1 MIGYGTSRMKKLPI
15 VFVLISSLVYSYVQA
30 DTVTGNIVRIIDGDT
45 MVVLDSNK
53 VQYKIR
59 LMGIDAPEKKQAYG
73 KKSKD
78 N

>member
-1 MIGYGTSRMKKLPI
+1 MKKLPI
-15 VFVLISSLVYSYVQA
+15 VFALISSLVYSYVQA

>member
-1 MIGYGTSRMKKLPI
+1 MKKLPI